1 VIAACEEQGAD
12 YLIPARENERVS
24 RFLDRSDERVAVTHE
39 YAVDGA
45 VKGRASKG
53 ESWRRWWDSRLM
65 SGESVLERSLR
76 AWMSTTKSG

>member
-1 VIAACEEQGAD
+1 MVRQLLAPATERIRINTVVADREFFTADLVAACEEQGAD
-12 YLIPARENERVS
+12 CLIPARENERVS

-53 ESWRRWWDSRLM
+53 GS
-65 SGESVLERSLR
+65 
-76 AWMSTTKSG
+76 